1 MPSKKEQKK
10 GTELEE
16 IMLKNVT
23 ILQLIFIV
31 IHYYSIVVLKNCTN
45 VRIDGWNKKK
55 KDIVTW

>member
-45 VRIDGWNKKK
+45 VRIDG
-55 KDIVTW
+55 